1 MISDEV
7 EDIRQTFRVT
17 LTLSGAAAAVT
28 YLLADKI
35 GFNNPL
41 QAGLVVLLASLM
53 LLAVAILMIV
63 LTQRFCEVLE
73 VEEPPPV
80 SHYPPPRPAVGI
92 LANSRKRDG
101 SLDLYLHRI
110 YREVAPGDRSYI
122 RKGGLNPNRPK
133 TGPQPN
139 SAAPATT
146 STAPASG
153 LYRSALSPRPEPYRT
168 ATVEH
173 PKPHREPRT

>member
-17 LTLSGAAAAVT
+17 LTLSGIAAGVT
-28 YLLADKI
+28 YLLADQI

-41 QAGLVVLLASLM
+41 QAGLVVLLVCLM
-53 LLAVAILMIV
+53 MLAVAILLIV

-73 VEEPPPV
+73 VEDPPRVSSHPPV
-80 SHYPPPRPAVGI
+80 RPAVGI

-101 SLDLYLHRI
+101 TLDLYLHRI

-133 TGPQPN
+133 TGPQQT
-139 SAAPATT
+139 AATPAAST
-146 STAPASG
+146 STSGG
-153 LYRSALSPRPEPYRT
+153 LYRSVLSPRPEPYRT